1 MKTKKTNPPPTDLT
15 TVYVHKY
22 ENYVGGGEICEGQ
35 ENDSWPSHEPKQ
47 VDSGI
52 EKVTLARAGLDY
64 DTFDLVLP
72 KDKTVWVVSV
82 KYSTGDTFGSSHG
95 HLAIAGVYATKD
107 EADYVAETILLTDLN
122 RPASLNAA
130 ADLLADD
137 RVPGVHVS
145 LDVSC
150 DSDSIARRH
159 IARNASSVRT
169 SIAIK

>member
-107 EADYVAETILLTDLN
+107 EADYVAETIQLTDQESN
-122 RPASLNAA
+122 AGKWGRPEAKFDEATKARLKAWRQDTQYFPWEGYFESIES
-130 ADLLADD
+130 
-137 RVPGVHVS
+137 V
-145 LDVSC
+145 DVGSYE
-150 DSDSIARRH
+150 
-159 IARNASSVRT
+159 VE
-169 SIAIK
+169 